1 MSLAGTAVVAIWND
15 IEPDARSN
23 FYEWH
28 SREHMPERVSIPG
41 FLRGR
46 RLVAERGSPEWF
58 TLYEVDQPST
68 LAGAAYLARL
78 NNPTEWTRRV
88 VPSFTNV
95 TRSLCRTQLSTGTG
109 IGGAMLTLRCDAA
122 PERAVDLERYFE
134 EALPKWAELPQVHGA
149 HLCRLEA
156 EASSVQTEERKAR
169 VNANR
174 MAEFVVMI
182 EASLSGAL
190 EPVLPELRRDRVIAA
205 GASGDSPL
213 ELGLYRLEF
222 LC

>member
-1 MSLAGTAVVAIWND
+1 MPLAGTAVVAIWND
-15 IEPDARSN
+15 IEPDARAD

-58 TLYEVDQPST
+58 TLYEVDRTST
-68 LAGAAYLARL
+68 LSGADYLARL
-78 NNPTEWTRRV
+78 NDPTEWTRRV

-95 TRSLCRTQLSTGTG
+95 TRSLCRTSLSTGSG
-109 IGGAMLTLRCDAA
+109 IGGAMLTVRCDAA
-122 PERAVDLERYFE
+122 PQRAGDLERHFE
-134 EALPKWAELPQVHGA
+134 DTLPQWAEMPQVHGA
-149 HLCRLEA
+149 HLCRLEL

-169 VNANR
+169 ANANG

-182 EASLSGAL
+182 EASLAEAL
-190 EPVLPELRRDRVIAA
+190 EPVLR
-205 GASGDSPL
+205 
-213 ELGLYRLEF
+213 
-222 LC
+222 